1 MADVERVLINIKGRL
16 SSRWLPWAIIGSG
29 LLAVVLFGV
38 SSSIRLENPPNLS
51 AFALGLL
58 LLCGLLLA
66 LWIVQGL
73 LSLVA
78 AQRRLS
84 AALNESEKRLEDAYQ
99 RLETIFRVSQKFLEA
114 NDENDV
120 IELVL
125 NLLVEL
131 TGAQGA
137 AFVPLDEHGQP
148 QATISRGA
156 LPPTE
161 MDGWLEHL
169 ASPGVRARCSNCV
182 DKDVIGKPVSC
193 PLLRTPLQETAS
205 QFCLPARRGERD
217 YGMMILFLHE
227 PDNLDEKTR
236 IYIRTLID
244 EMALGMEGVYLR
256 RRELNALR
264 QAQTLRKR
272 TDLKSLLT
280 SLLENVYETLEAD
293 FAMMIVPQASPYQT
307 KIYQTIGDF
316 PHKSRAFIDG
326 IVQGVMSSGEPIL
339 LGNVSTDPDDESSS
353 LDLRSLVAAPL
364 LSSERA
370 LLGALLVG
378 NRRARSIPHRQ
389 LALLQTIAGQ
399 VALVVQNA
407 SLMAE
412 LEYQSMIQERARLA
426 REIHDGLAQTI
437 GFLKLQASQLRSQ
450 VQRGDLERVQ
460 QNTDTIYRTL
470 SEAYQDARQ
479 AIDGLRISPGE
490 CGLTGWLEQTTAEF
504 SELSGLP
511 VDLKIEAGQIGI
523 SSEVQAQL
531 VRILQEALSNIR
543 KHADAR
549 RVWVKIRE
557 TAQDFILE
565 IRDDGQGFLPEDI
578 ASASRHGLRGMQ
590 ERAELVGADFQVVS
604 RPHEGTTVS
613 LRLPLGDLEE
623 RPE

>member
-1 MADVERVLINIKGRL
+1 
-16 SSRWLPWAIIGSG
+16 
-29 LLAVVLFGV
+29 
-38 SSSIRLENPPNLS
+38 
-51 AFALGLL
+51 
-58 LLCGLLLA
+58 
-66 LWIVQGL
+66 
-73 LSLVA
+73 
-78 AQRRLS
+78 
-84 AALNESEKRLEDAYQ
+84 
-99 RLETIFRVSQKFLEA
+99 
-114 NDENDV
+114 
-120 IELVL
+120 
-125 NLLVEL
+125 
-131 TGAQGA
+131 
-137 AFVPLDEHGQP
+137 
-148 QATISRGA
+148 
-156 LPPTE
+156 
-161 MDGWLEHL
+161 
-169 ASPGVRARCSNCV
+169 
-182 DKDVIGKPVSC
+182 
-193 PLLRTPLQETAS
+193 
-205 QFCLPARRGERD
+205 
-217 YGMMILFLHE
+217 
-227 PDNLDEKTR
+227 
-236 IYIRTLID
+236 
-244 EMALGMEGVYLR
+244 
-256 RRELNALR
+256 
-264 QAQTLRKR
+264 
-272 TDLKSLLT
+272 
-280 SLLENVYETLEAD
+280 
-293 FAMMIVPQASPYQT
+293 
-307 KIYQTIGDF
+307 F

-511 VDLKIEAGQIGI
+511 VDLKIEAVQIGI